1 MSPSPAAFPLLCQA
15 SARKIPRQFSNWQWW
30 FRPSMRRRNV
40 RPLTESLRNTLASI
54 EWEAIFVDDD
64 SPDGTAALIREVGR
78 LNRRVRVIQRI
89 GRHGLASACIEGMLA
104 TPRATSP
111 RWTRTRSTMNRFC
124 RSCWIAS
131 RRKSW
136 ISSSAAAMPKVAAWA
151 TLRGDASRSVG
162 WDRVFLEEVVHR
174 LSGIR

>member
-40 RPLTESLRNTLASI
+40 RPLIESLFHTLASI

-64 SPDGTAALIREVGR
+64 SLDGTAALIREVGR

-104 TPRATSP
+104 TPARYLG
-111 RWTRTRSTMNRFC
+111 
-124 RSCWIAS
+124 
-131 RRKSW
+131 
-136 ISSSAAAMPKVAAWA
+136 AMDTGSKHDESILPIM
-151 TLRGDASRSVG
+151 L
-162 WDRVFLEEVVHR
+162 DRITAEK
-174 LSGIR
+174 